1 MKTFQNITRRIGF
14 CAVLACTGLQ
24 TPLQAKITL
33 PAFFTDNMI
42 IQQQTTMTLF
52 GKAKP
57 NKKVSIETSW
67 NNQHY
72 ETKADAQ
79 GNWQVAVST
88 PTAGGPYRITLS
100 DGKKT
105 VLENVMAGEVWF
117 CSGQSNM
124 EMPVAGWGKIK
135 NYEQEIAAADY
146 PGIRLFQVKKRTSVA
161 PLDAYQVE
169 STMGGWK
176 ECSPSTVPEFSAVAY
191 LYARELHQKLNVPV
205 GVIDCTWGGT
215 PAEAW
220 TSSESHKQVM
230 GYQKKVGKLEALGF
244 DRDKIMAEYGKEQAS
259 WKAEISKIDKG
270 YQNGKACWIGENVDD
285 NDWQQMELPGYWE
298 GKGLLNFDG
307 VVWFRKQIEVPAD
320 WAGKDLQLN
329 PGTIDDEDIVYW
341 NGEQIASG
349 AGYNV
354 QRHYTVP
361 ARLVKAG
368 RNTLAIKVSDNGG
381 EGGIAG
387 KAEDMNLKLS
397 DQASLSLA
405 GSWKY
410 RVGCSLADM
419 PPAPIYPEHSSFPS
433 VLFNGMVHPCL
444 EYPVKGIIWYQGCN
458 NVGRAEEYES
468 LFQTLITDWRKQ
480 FGQPDMPFYFVQLAN
495 YLDRKLVQAD
505 SPWAAL
511 REAQSKSTTSGSH
524 RYGRQYRH
532 RRSTRHPPEEQAR
545 SGTPFGRHLTGRYL
559 RTENTRPSTGIRQ
572 LYGRKRQGTH
582 FVHHPRYRRTLRT
595 KQRHQRLHHCRAR
608 PCVLPRR
615 SLYGRRRS
623 GGLLTLCQSAGS
635 RPLRMGRQSGVYP
648 AYTDQPA
655 GSAFPYRQ
663 LVNHHSTINK
673 SYSL

>member
-14 CAVLACTGLQ
+14 CAVLACTGLP

-146 PGIRLFQVKKRTSVA
+146 PGIRLFQVKKHTSVA

-220 TSSESHKQVM
+220 TSSESLKQVM
-230 GYQKKVGKLEALGF
+230 GYQKEVGKLEALGF

-270 YQNGKACWIGENVDD
+270 YQNGKACWVGENVDD

-298 GKGLLNFDG
+298 GKGLPNFDG

-444 EYPVKGIIWYQGCN
+444 EYPVKGVIWYQGCN

-511 REAQSKSTTSGSH
+511 REAQSQAQHLAHTGMAANIDIGEAHDIHPKNKQEVARRLAVISLADTYGQKIPAQAPVYDDYTVENGKVRISFTIPAIGERFEQNKDIKGFTIAGPDHVFYPAEAYTDGDEVVVYSH
-524 RYGRQYRH
+524 YVKVPVAVRYGWADN
-532 RRSTRHPPEEQAR
+532 PEC
-545 SGTPFGRHLTGRYL
+545 
-559 RTENTRPSTGIRQ
+559 
-572 LYGRKRQGTH
+572 
-582 FVHHPRYRRTLRT
+582 TLRT
-595 KQRHQRLHHCRAR
+595 
-608 PCVLPRR
+608 PTNLPVAPFR
-615 SLYGRRRS
+615 
-623 GGLLTLCQSAGS
+623 
-635 RPLRMGRQSGVYP
+635 
-648 AYTDQPA
+648 TD
-655 GSAFPYRQ
+655 
-663 LVNHHSTINK
+663 NW
-673 SYSL
+673 

>member
-79 GNWQVAVST
+79 GNWRVAVST

-124 EMPVAGWGKIK
+124 EMPIAGWGKIK

-220 TSSESHKQVM
+220 TSSESLKQVM

-270 YQNGKACWIGENVDD
+270 YQNGKACWVGENVDD

-329 PGTIDDEDIVYW
+329 PGIIDDEDIVYW

-419 PPAPIYPEHSSFPS
+419 P
-433 VLFNGMVHPCL
+433 
-444 EYPVKGIIWYQGCN
+444 
-458 NVGRAEEYES
+458 
-468 LFQTLITDWRKQ
+468 
-480 FGQPDMPFYFVQLAN
+480 FYFVQLAN

-511 REAQSKSTTSGSH
+511 REAQSKAQHLGHTGMAANIDIGEAHDIHPKNKQEVARRLAVISLADTYGQKIPAQAPVYDDYTVENGKVRISFTIPAIGERFEQNKDIKGFIIAGPDHVFYPAEAYTEGDEVVVYSH
-524 RYGRQYRH
+524 YVKVPVAVRYGWADN
-532 RRSTRHPPEEQAR
+532 PEC
-545 SGTPFGRHLTGRYL
+545 
-559 RTENTRPSTGIRQ
+559 
-572 LYGRKRQGTH
+572 
-582 FVHHPRYRRTLRT
+582 TLRT
-595 KQRHQRLHHCRAR
+595 
-608 PCVLPRR
+608 PTNLPVAPFR
-615 SLYGRRRS
+615 
-623 GGLLTLCQSAGS
+623 
-635 RPLRMGRQSGVYP
+635 
-648 AYTDQPA
+648 TD
-655 GSAFPYRQ
+655 
-663 LVNHHSTINK
+663 NW
-673 SYSL
+673 

>member
-146 PGIRLFQVKKRTSVA
+146 PGIRLFQVKKHTSVA

-220 TSSESHKQVM
+220 TSSESLKQVM

-270 YQNGKACWIGENVDD
+270 YQNGKACWVGENVDD

-298 GKGLLNFDG
+298 GKGLPNFDG

-444 EYPVKGIIWYQGCN
+444 EYPVKGVIWYQGCN

-511 REAQSKSTTSGSH
+511 REAQSKAQHLAHTGMAANIDIGEAHDIHPKNKQEVARRLAVISLADTYGQKIPAQAPVYDDYTVENGKVRISFTIPAIGERFEQNKDIKGFTIAGPDHVFYPAEAYTDGDEVVVYSH
-524 RYGRQYRH
+524 YVKVPVAVRYGWADN
-532 RRSTRHPPEEQAR
+532 PEC
-545 SGTPFGRHLTGRYL
+545 
-559 RTENTRPSTGIRQ
+559 
-572 LYGRKRQGTH
+572 
-582 FVHHPRYRRTLRT
+582 TLRT
-595 KQRHQRLHHCRAR
+595 
-608 PCVLPRR
+608 PTNLPVAPFR
-615 SLYGRRRS
+615 
-623 GGLLTLCQSAGS
+623 
-635 RPLRMGRQSGVYP
+635 
-648 AYTDQPA
+648 TD
-655 GSAFPYRQ
+655 
-663 LVNHHSTINK
+663 NW
-673 SYSL
+673 

>member
-146 PGIRLFQVKKRTSVA
+146 PGIRLFQVKKHTSVA

-220 TSSESHKQVM
+220 TSSESLKQVM
-230 GYQKKVGKLEALGF
+230 GYQKEVGKLEALGF

-270 YQNGKACWIGENVDD
+270 YQNGKACWVGENVDD

-298 GKGLLNFDG
+298 GKGLPNFDG

-444 EYPVKGIIWYQGCN
+444 EYPVKGVIWYQGCN

-511 REAQSKSTTSGSH
+511 REAQSQAQHLAHTGMAANIDIGEAHDIHPKNKQEVARRLAVISLADTYGQKIPAQAPVYDDYTVENGKVRISFTIPAIGERFEQNKDIKGFTIAGPDHVFYPAEAYTDGDEVVVYSH
-524 RYGRQYRH
+524 YVKVPVAVRYGWADN
-532 RRSTRHPPEEQAR
+532 PEC
-545 SGTPFGRHLTGRYL
+545 
-559 RTENTRPSTGIRQ
+559 
-572 LYGRKRQGTH
+572 
-582 FVHHPRYRRTLRT
+582 TLRT
-595 KQRHQRLHHCRAR
+595 
-608 PCVLPRR
+608 PTNLPVAPFR
-615 SLYGRRRS
+615 
-623 GGLLTLCQSAGS
+623 
-635 RPLRMGRQSGVYP
+635 
-648 AYTDQPA
+648 TD
-655 GSAFPYRQ
+655 
-663 LVNHHSTINK
+663 NW
-673 SYSL
+673 

>member
-146 PGIRLFQVKKRTSVA
+146 PGIRLFQVKKHTSVA

-220 TSSESHKQVM
+220 TSSESLKQVM

-270 YQNGKACWIGENVDD
+270 YQNGKACWVGENVDD

-298 GKGLLNFDG
+298 GKGLPNFDG
-307 VVWFRKQIEVPAD
+307 VVWFRKQIEVP
-320 WAGKDLQLN
+320 G
-329 PGTIDDEDIVYW
+329 
-341 NGEQIASG
+341 
-349 AGYNV
+349 
-354 QRHYTVP
+354 
-361 ARLVKAG
+361 RL
-368 RNTLAIKVSDNGG
+368 
-381 EGGIAG
+381 
-387 KAEDMNLKLS
+387 
-397 DQASLSLA
+397 
-405 GSWKY
+405 
-410 RVGCSLADM
+410 
-419 PPAPIYPEHSSFPS
+419 
-433 VLFNGMVHPCL
+433 
-444 EYPVKGIIWYQGCN
+444 
-458 NVGRAEEYES
+458 
-468 LFQTLITDWRKQ
+468 
-480 FGQPDMPFYFVQLAN
+480 
-495 YLDRKLVQAD
+495 
-505 SPWAAL
+505 
-511 REAQSKSTTSGSH
+511 
-524 RYGRQYRH
+524 
-532 RRSTRHPPEEQAR
+532 
-545 SGTPFGRHLTGRYL
+545 
-559 RTENTRPSTGIRQ
+559 
-572 LYGRKRQGTH
+572 GRKGPTVEPGH
-582 FVHHPRYRRTLRT
+582 YRR
-595 KQRHQRLHHCRAR
+595 
-608 PCVLPRR
+608 
-615 SLYGRRRS
+615 
-623 GGLLTLCQSAGS
+623 
-635 RPLRMGRQSGVYP
+635 
-648 AYTDQPA
+648 
-655 GSAFPYRQ
+655 
-663 LVNHHSTINK
+663 
-673 SYSL
+673 